1 LSPRI
6 LKKPNTPT
14 NSPNAPYLVQQEQ
27 TMFDRLTQGL
37 DYHAT
42 GLTLRSQRQQVIA
55 SNIANA
61 DTPGFKAR
69 DFRFTEAM
77 RAAVGAQ
84 PAGSAAGGQVLATNA
99 RHMNAQGQTGAP
111 GSPQLLYRTVEQ
123 PSADNNSV
131 DMNRERANFMDN
143 AMRYEATLRFIN
155 GNVRTM
161 NLAIQGQ

>member
-1 LSPRI
+1 
-6 LKKPNTPT
+6 
-14 NSPNAPYLVQQEQ
+14 
-27 TMFDRLTQGL
+27 MFDRLTQGL

-42 GLTLRSQRQQVIA
+42 ALTLRSQRQQVIA

-84 PAGSAAGGQVLATNA
+84 PAGAAAGGQVLATQTLATNA
-99 RHMNAQGQTGAP
+99 RHMNAQGETGAP
-111 GSPQLLYRTVEQ
+111 GNPQLLYRTAEQ